1 MMILDYSE
9 IDYTKIDLPEEL
21 LTTLAKA
28 LAPEIRSFYNSDE
41 GKAYFER
48 WLTKH
53 PEYDTSTA
61 DAVVSAV

>member
-1 MMILDYSE
+1 MMILDYAE
-9 IDYTKIDLPEEL
+9 IDYAKIELPEEL
-21 LTTLAKA
+21 LTAFAKA

-53 PEYDTSTA
+53 PEYDARTA

>member
-1 MMILDYSE
+1 MMILDYAK
-9 IDYTKIDLPEEL
+9 IDYTKIELPEEL
-21 LTTLAKA
+21 LTAFAKA

-53 PEYDTSTA
+53 PEYDSHGTDAAASTA
-61 DAVVSAV
+61 

>member
-1 MMILDYSE
+1 MMILDYAE

-21 LTTLAKA
+21 LTALAKA
-28 LAPEIRSFYNSDE
+28 LAPEIRSFYNSNA

-53 PEYDTSTA
+53 PEYDTCTA
-61 DAVVSAV
+61 DAAPSTV